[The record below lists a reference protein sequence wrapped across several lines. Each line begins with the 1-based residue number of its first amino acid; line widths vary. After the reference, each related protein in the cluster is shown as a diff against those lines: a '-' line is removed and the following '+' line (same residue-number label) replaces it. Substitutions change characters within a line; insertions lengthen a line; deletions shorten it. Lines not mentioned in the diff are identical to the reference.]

1 MAASTRG
8 SVSAAAYPL
17 RCRSNSA
24 SSMLRETSAARITSR
39 STSALRASPPRQ
51 KSATNAIAAMAGLI
65 ALPPIRC
72 FLGYDQISFWGK
84 GFAGPVLEGAGY
96 IISIRRRTRRTVRES
111 NIECGVPLDDG
122 LDRSRSRDRAPGC
135 CADGGVRDPAPGY
148 SVRLASSRSFL
159 SCTVCWRRHDP
170 TGATDLP
177 GCPGFGRSRL
187 RDLLRTQPPRRRTYR
202 PIRGKPAGTRAAPS
216 EPVGTGP
223 RLSRPLYPIPVPR
236 PATGLRFPRPTDRR
250 SSLAAHSKYE
260 EELDGHS
267 GSRGGSARAPR
278 PFRYL
283 RYRVRR
289 GTGDGATGAAA
300 SRRRPV
306 AGCRGDCQAARHRT
320 PADRAPSWR
329 HRLRFHPPRDR
340 DP

>member
-1 MAASTRG
+1 MYGLLAPS
-8 SVSAAAYPL
+8 
-17 RCRSNSA
+17 RSYWRHRPPRLPRVWPITIARSA
-24 SSMLRETSAARITSR
+24 SH
-39 STSALRASPPRQ
+39 
-51 KSATNAIAAMAGLI
+51 SATTAPYLSA
-65 ALPPIRC
+65 
-72 FLGYDQISFWGK
+72 YSWQ
-84 GFAGPVLEGAGY
+84 
-96 IISIRRRTRRTVRES
+96 TRR
-111 NIECGVPLDDG
+111 
-122 LDRSRSRDRAPGC
+122 
-135 CADGGVRDPAPGY
+135 
-148 SVRLASSRSFL
+148 
-159 SCTVCWRRHDP
+159 
-170 TGATDLP
+170 
-177 GCPGFGRSRL
+177 
-187 RDLLRTQPPRRRTYR
+187 
-202 PIRGKPAGTRAAPS
+202 RAAPS

-260 EELDGHS
+260 EELDGQS
-267 GSRGGSARAPR
+267 DSRGGSARAPR

-306 AGCRGDCQAARHRT
+306 AGCRGDCQAARRRT

-340 DP
+340 DPAAGRQSAAEPAP